1 MRSTHRLS
9 LLTLGA
15 ALVQVLAATP
25 AEAGPVTSVRFAGRL
40 AIAGWTT
47 CPTPSA
53 GQRCTDTE
61 VIASQSSL
69 KEKGFAR
76 SAGPRVIY
84 RRFDY
89 MVIDLGGGQLGYR
102 TTRETIGGTD
112 DATVSIQ
119 PRLERAAAAADV
131 PVEACTFRADGDT
144 VCRSDTVAVHA
155 WWTADGEIQRL
166 DERAVNHAPG
176 VLYKAYT
183 KGWQRVATA
192 AATVAGA
199 PVPGVLV
206 PGLPPVL
213 VSARQGEMTVC
224 HGGC

>member
-1 MRSTHRLS
+1 MRSTRRLS
-9 LLTLGA
+9 LLALGA

-25 AEAGPVTSVRFAGRL
+25 AEAGPVTNLRFAGRI

-61 VIASQSSL
+61 VIASESSL
-69 KEKGFAR
+69 KEKGFGR

-89 MVIDLGGGQLGYR
+89 TVVDLGGGELGYR
-102 TTRETIGGTD
+102 TSRETFGGSD
-112 DATVSIQ
+112 NATVSVR
-119 PRLERAAAAADV
+119 PRLERAQATADV
-131 PVEACTFRADGDT
+131 PVEVCTFRADGNLS
-144 VCRSDTVAVHA
+144 CRSDIVAVHA
-155 WWTADGEIQRL
+155 EWTAAGEIERL
-166 DERAVNHAPG
+166 DERSVNHAPG

-192 AATVAGA
+192 SATIDGS
-199 PVPGVLV
+199 PVPGVLT

-213 VSARQGEMTVC
+213 ISARQGEMTVC
-224 HGGC
+224 HGAC

>member
-1 MRSTHRLS
+1 MRSTRWLAV
-9 LLTLGA
+9 LALGA
-15 ALVQVLAATP
+15 VVSPLLGVGT
-25 AEAGPVTSVRFAGRL
+25 AEAGPVTNLRFAGRI

-61 VIASQSSL
+61 VIASESSL
-69 KEKGFAR
+69 KEKGFGR

-89 MVIDLGGGQLGYR
+89 VVVDRGGGELDFR
-102 TTRETIGGTD
+102 ITRETIGGTD
-112 DATVSIQ
+112 EANVSVR
-119 PRLERAAAAADV
+119 PRLERAEATADV
-131 PVEACTFRADGDT
+131 PVEVCTFRPDGDT
-144 VCRSDTVAVHA
+144 SCRSDTVAVHA
-155 WWTADGEIQRL
+155 DWTADGEIQRL
-166 DERAVNHAPG
+166 HERAVNHAPG
-176 VLYKAYT
+176 VLFKAYT

-192 AATVAGA
+192 SATVDGA
-199 PVPGVLV
+199 PVPGVLT

-213 VSARQGEMTVC
+213 ISARQGEMTVC